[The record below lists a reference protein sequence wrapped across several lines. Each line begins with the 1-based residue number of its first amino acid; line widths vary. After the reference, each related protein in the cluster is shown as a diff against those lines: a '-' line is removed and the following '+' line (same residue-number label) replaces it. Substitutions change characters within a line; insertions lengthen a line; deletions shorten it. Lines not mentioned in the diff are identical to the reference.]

1 MNGLSKQEY
10 NKQYYALNRDKLCQQ
25 SKLQRVRDHDKIVAY
40 KTKPWTCPQCNKT
53 MQSNSQ
59 YMHLRVCQRSYQDTT
74 MYKLVSDNLPP
85 EEVYIGHTTQ
95 TLDERLQQHEHED
108 NICESRHIIAAGSYH
123 IIELEKWPCDSFEE
137 ALKRERHWFDNIPNI
152 NKYRPFIT
160 DAERKAFQKEW
171 REAHPDKQKEYEANR
186 NMDKRRAN
194 VKQRTEKQKQS
205 NELSTKQRPVSCPQC
220 NKEIRKDSLPRHLRS
235 CKGTPVVFKKPR
247 ALCVMC
253 NTEVGKSGISTH
265 RKKCLVKC
273 CNEIMNV
280 TF

>member
-10 NKQYYALNRDKLCQQ
+10 NKQYYALNRDKLRQQ

-160 DAERKAFQKEW
+160 KAEQQAYQKEW
-171 REAHPDKQKEYEANR
+171 HEANPSKQKEYEANR
-186 NMDKRRAN
+186 NMDKRHAN
-194 VKQRTEKQKQS
+194 RRQLVM
-205 NELSTKQRPVSCPQC
+205 CPQC
-220 NKEIRKDSLPRHLRS
+220 DKEIQKQGLNRHLKS
-235 CKGTPVVFKKPR
+235 CKGTPVVFKNPR
-247 ALCVMC
+247 VMCVMC
-253 NTEVGKSGISTH
+253 NSEQSKIHLSRHQKT
-265 RKKCLVKC
+265 CLAKC

-280 TF
+280 TY